1 MQSHM
6 CVCVPGLMLVGTLP
20 LSSLGGT
27 GRKHNGCGK
36 KGLALIPRNECCW
49 LYQSEH
55 KCLTLQPFDRMARK
69 GGRLGKG
76 KMPGATLPTC
86 SPGCLYRSAHQKYED
101 GPTHQQCTVTQF
113 NFGV

>member
-36 KGLALIPRNECCW
+36 KGLALIVS
-49 LYQSEH
+49 L
-55 KCLTLQPFDRMARK
+55 LF
-69 GGRLGKG
+69 
-76 KMPGATLPTC
+76 TC
-86 SPGCLYRSAHQKYED
+86 SHAVLAILSVPMSAGTIFDIDICNCIRS
-101 GPTHQQCTVTQF
+101 
-113 NFGV
+113 